1 MPDESQKKLEKAP
14 SKLDRRLSTPVRP
27 AVWMTSVLAWATV
40 VGLILRIPDWAG
52 IFLCA
57 ITGLSFLSY
66 LIPYLYLLVN
76 DRESLRQDR
85 LFLDSSITTQKN
97 DAASDPDIMLLT
109 EPARNNDVVATAST
123 FRSPEPNITK
133 R

>member
-40 VGLILRIPDWAG
+40 VGLFLRIPDWAG

-85 LFLDSSITTQKN
+85 LFLDSSIITQKD
-97 DAASDPDIMLLT
+97 DAASDPDVMLLT
-109 EPARNNDVVATAST
+109 EPARNSEVDATASS
-123 FRSPEPNITK
+123 FRSPEPNIKK